1 MYKIMIAEDDGAIRE
16 ELTVLLRA
24 NGYSVVAEPPCDLA
38 LLDVNLPGENGF
50 ELRSE
55 EHTSELQSPS

>member
-24 NGYSVVAEPPCDLA
+24 NGYS
-38 LLDVNLPGENGF
+38 
-50 ELRSE
+50 LR
-55 EHTSELQSPS
+55 

>member
-24 NGYSVVAEPPCDLA
+24 NGYSVVAEPPCEIGRA
-38 LLDVNLPGENGF
+38 HV
-50 ELRSE
+50 
-55 EHTSELQSPS
+55 